1 MCHFSWAPIEDWGP
15 KRTQTYS
22 PLPPRFSGW
31 TGFMASHQP
40 KLPPHQWDHI
50 TQENFL
56 YLLERQTTFEIYSG
70 WTHEWAFVF
79 CLFFISSWGCKTEA
93 ASSFC
98 VWKIPFFFF
107 FFPYKT
113 KVMKYFVYHLLYL
126 WSLPSSLLLLFISS
140 FCPPPKI
147 FRD

>member
-1 MCHFSWAPIEDWGP
+1 MTGHRKRWHQALEEDGLNLQCATFLGPQLKTNWGP

-98 VWKIPFFFF
+98 AWKIPFF
-107 FFPYKT
+107 
-113 KVMKYFVYHLLYL
+113 
-126 WSLPSSLLLLFISS
+126 S
-140 FCPPPKI
+140 FSFLIKG
-147 FRD
+147 R